1 MKKFILT
8 LLTLTISVVNGIAQ
22 NATIKGLI
30 TDAITKESLI
40 GATVVVGPGKGA
52 VADIDGNYV
61 FKIAPG
67 EITLTCSY
75 VGFES
80 QQKTITVEANKTYT
94 VNFELQ
100 TITLNEVK
108 IIADVAI
115 DRSTPVAY
123 VNINP
128 AKISEELA
136 SQDMPMI
143 LNSTPGVYATQTGGG
158 DGDARVSIR
167 GFNQRNVGVMI
178 DGIPVNDMETGQVYW
193 SNWFGLDMVTRTMQ
207 VQRGLGAAKVA
218 LPSVGG
224 SINIL
229 TSGITNKAG
238 YKVKQE
244 IGSFGFQRTSFG
256 INSGKLKNGW
266 GLSFAGSYKQSNGWV
281 QQTSSQGY
289 FYFGKIEK
297 ILGKHRLS
305 LTAFG
310 APQSHG
316 QRSFKN
322 NIAVFDMQTAERL
335 GVDTTGQTINSLSG
349 HPKPIQTYSY
359 DYNQHW
365 GELER
370 YTITPYGDTIRA
382 QKEILNSRVNFFHK
396 PQFALRDFWNISP
409 RFYLTTVAYFS
420 SGKGGGTSFTNEN
433 YLNENGQIAFQNIYD
448 QNSGY
453 TKNAFGQ
460 DPSIDGKY
468 SSYLHKSGEIIRTSN
483 NNHIW
488 YGALSTF
495 NYELDDFWTVSG
507 GLDFRSYT
515 GYHYRTVHDLLG
527 GDYFV
532 EDVDDRNPNHNNY
545 MKTVGDTID
554 FFNESKVRWGGIFG
568 QGEYKKD
575 KLSAFFN
582 FSTSV
587 SAYQRIDYYQK
598 NDVVID
604 GNTFNKV
611 IGFGDVMYYN
621 EGNYLIAEEGATVR
635 TSGDTTFVKNTGEN
649 EEFIIG
655 SEAYTI
661 ASKEARAST
670 TNWKY
675 LPGYTIKT
683 GANYNFDDHFNAFA
697 NVGYLSKAPRFN
709 NVFDFSNKE
718 FKEIVD
724 EKILGFE
731 LGFGWRSKKFTAN
744 INTYYTIWQNKPL
757 DRAHRVIIDDE
768 SFSANV
774 PGIDALHKG
783 IELDFAYKLTKKF
796 TVEGIASLG
805 NWRWNSA
812 ATFSILDDAGNPV
825 LDENDELVQ
834 VEFDAKG
841 VKVGDAAQTQLGF
854 KLNYQF
860 EKGFYVSSRGTF
872 FGNNY
877 ANFDPFSLKPDEVTG
892 IDSFDEK
899 GNPRQSWRMPN
910 YFLLDAH
917 AGYKLTVGK
926 GTLNLRFSLLN
937 VLNTTYIIDA
947 QNNDSNSGFG
957 TNFDAA
963 SAAVFFGPKR
973 RFNTSLQLSF

>member
-1 MKKFILT
+1 MKKLVLALTFITCLANNGFSQKAT
-8 LLTLTISVVNGIAQ
+8 VKGIA
-22 NATIKGLI
+22 TY
-30 TDAITKESLI
+30 AITQESLI
-40 GATVVVGPGKGA
+40 GATVLFGPGKGS
-52 VADIDGNYV
+52 VTDIDGN
-61 FKIAPG
+61 FTLEIPPG
-67 EITLTCSY
+67 EHTLTCSY
-75 VGFES
+75 VGFVS
-80 QQKTITVEANKTYT
+80 QEKTITTEANKTYT
-94 VNFELQ
+94 VNFSLQ
-100 TITLNEVK
+100 TVTLNEVK

-123 VNINP
+123 VNISA

-229 TSGITNKAG
+229 TAGINNKAG

-281 QQTSSQGY
+281 QQTSSKGY

-297 ILGKHRLS
+297 VLGKHRVS

-310 APQSHG
+310 APQDHA
-316 QRSFKN
+316 QRSYKN
-322 NIAVFDMQTAERL
+322 NIAVFDMETANKL
-335 GVDTTGQTINSLSG
+335 GIDTTSETVNSLNG
-349 HPKPIQTYSY
+349 TPRPIKTYGY
-359 DYNQHW
+359 NYNQHW

-370 YTITPYGDTIRA
+370 YNITPYGDTIHA
-382 QKEILNSRVNFFHK
+382 QKEILNSRINFFHK

-409 RFYLTTVAYFS
+409 RFYLTTVAYMS

-433 YLNENGQIAFQNIYD
+433 LLDENGQLAFQKVYD

-453 TKNAFGQ
+453 TKTVFGQ
-460 DPSIDGKY
+460 DPSIDNTY
-468 SSYLHKSGEIIRTSN
+468 SSYLHKSGEVLRTSN
-483 NNHIW
+483 NNHFW

-495 NYELDDFWTVSG
+495 NYELTDFWTISG

-515 GYHYRTVHDLLG
+515 GYHYRTVHDLIG

-545 MKTVGDTID
+545 MKSVGDTID
-554 FFNESKVRWGGIFG
+554 FYNESKVRWSGVFG
-568 QGEYKKD
+568 QAEYKKD
-575 KLSAFFN
+575 KLSTFFN
-582 FSTSV
+582 FSTSL

-598 NDVVID
+598 NDLVIGD
-604 GNTFNKV
+604 HTLNKV

-621 EGNYLIAEEGATVR
+621 DGNYLIAEEGATVR
-635 TSGDTTFVKNTGEN
+635 SSGDTTFVKNTGETEDYILN
-649 EEFIIG
+649 

-661 ASKEARAST
+661 DSPEARAST
-670 TNWKY
+670 TDWKY
-675 LPGYTIKT
+675 LPGYTLKA
-683 GANYNFDDHFNAFA
+683 GANYNFTDVLNGFV
-697 NVGYLSKAPRFN
+697 NVGYLSKAPRFS

-724 EKILGFE
+724 EKVVGFE
-731 LGFGWRSKKFTAN
+731 VGIGYRSKKFTAN
-744 INTYYTIWQNKPL
+744 INAYYTSWKNKPL
-757 DRAHRVIIDDE
+757 DRAFRVIIDDE

-774 PGIDALHKG
+774 PGIDALHTG
-783 IELDFAYKLTKKF
+783 VELDFAYKVTKKF
-796 TVEGIASLG
+796 TVEGIVSLG
-805 NWRWNSA
+805 NWIWNSA
-812 ATFSILDDAGNPV
+812 ATFSILDDSGQPV
-825 LDENDELVQ
+825 LDENDDLVQ
-834 VEFDAKG
+834 VDFDAKG
-841 VKVGDAAQTQLGF
+841 VKVGDAAQSQLGF

-860 EKGFYVSSRGTF
+860 DKGFYVSGRGTF

-877 ANFDPFSLKPDEVTG
+877 ANFDPFSLQPDEVTG
-892 IDSFDEK
+892 IDSFDKE
-899 GNPRQSWRMPN
+899 GNPRQPWRMPN

-937 VLNTTYIIDA
+937 VLNATYIIDA

-957 TNFDAA
+957 TNFDAS
-963 SAAVFFGPKR
+963 SAAVFFGPER